1 MRRPHRARLLPR
13 SSGARCIR
21 SSTWQRAD
29 AKGGRTERVWGKKR
43 TTSSKTKP
51 ARDERRRRDEGR
63 RDDGG
68 RRIVPPDRT
77 VRART
82 IDAPPRRRRTSRPR
96 RWLCCVSWLVSRRH
110 GYRWYRRAR
119 RLTRRRE
126 RVAGCA
132 CGSSPPPRYRRGGS
146 SRASVVM
153 MKGQARVA
161 TENAEAGV
169 AFCQTLAKSAGE
181 RWGWFWVCSGD
192 RSPSKKRD
200 RRHRPRCRRRSS
212 DGGSAD
218 EIHPSSI
225 NRASRPCRTGFGVLR
240 SRTGTDDDDS

>member
-1 MRRPHRARLLPR
+1 MRRASPASGSGQLISEDGHGRTQRREAPSATHGAKDTDRFDRRLKRTRQASIEGGRMRRPHRARLLPR

-29 AKGGRTERVWGKKR
+29 AKGGRTERVWGKKEEDIVED
-43 TTSSKTKP
+43 KP

-110 GYRWYRRAR
+110 GSRLSRRAR

-161 TENAEAGV
+161 TGNAEAGV
-169 AFCQTLAKSAGE
+169 AVLPKILRGRGGTLGL
-181 RWGWFWVCSGD
+181 VL
-192 RSPSKKRD
+192 
-200 RRHRPRCRRRSS
+200 
-212 DGGSAD
+212 
-218 EIHPSSI
+218 
-225 NRASRPCRTGFGVLR
+225 GVL
-240 SRTGTDDDDS
+240 G